1 MSKKS
6 FLDKFYRL
14 IHRQKTQPIQ
24 EHRTPVSPDSKKENP
39 SAASQERCYHYSK
52 ASLKELKVAAIMDR
66 FTLDCFRP
74 ECQLAE
80 LTPDN
85 WKEEVDAFLPEL
97 LFIESAWEGKDS
109 LWRGKVNHCSAELR
123 SLTEYC
129 HSKNIPVVFWN
140 KEDPVYTDT
149 FLAAAKCADFVF
161 TTDIECIERYKTE
174 LGHNRV
180 YHLHFAA
187 QPIIHNPIEKYE
199 RKDRFCFAGAY
210 YHRYQDRCRVFDAF
224 SDYFINSRG
233 FDIYDRNYQ
242 HAKPE
247 HKFPEQYDP
256 YILGNLDP
264 SEIDIAYKGYVYG
277 INMNSVT
284 QSQTMFARRVFE
296 LIASNT
302 LVVGNYSRGVK
313 NYFGDLTFCTDDE
326 KTLRRAMEN
335 YCHSKNE
342 VDKLRLLALRKVLS
356 EHLMEDRLDFIVQKV
371 FLCSK
376 KAPLPAVLVYSPV
389 ATQAEADSVLAMY
402 QNQSY
407 SNTRL
412 YLISDAQLSVP
423 DNVCVMDAA
432 TFLSSRFTDSN
443 CYLAMF
449 CADDWYGKNYL
460 LDMALTTRYGKFDVI
475 GKADY
480 FTAGSSNPE
489 RSDNSLAY
497 HIVSELTNRRCM
509 ARADRLSPLPADIL
523 NPDYVHQSKRA
534 ISTDAMNYCQSWS
547 EAVCPAAEDMVLSDQ
562 GIPFAEINAA
572 AERIEAAQPGPN
584 SFRVSVDM
592 IQQLKVPKDSPVQL
606 TREDGKLVLSS
617 SFEDGVFQ
625 YFFLDHK
632 IDIANYLTDGKLSVL
647 FRGETA
653 MDVTGCCIFFD
664 KDTNKLSRQNV
675 KIGIRRTILPP
686 PETAYMKLSY
696 RVCGSGTAVLRE
708 VELGANITV
717 SLRGGCFLGRSNVLV
732 LTNHYPSYENL
743 YRNMFVHKR
752 LTAYKHQGMPIDVL
766 RMYPFVK
773 DCAREFE
780 GIDVLDSSGDML
792 DIILKSGTVKTVCVH
807 FLDESMWKILQ
818 KYKDSVRILIWLHG
832 ADIQPWWRRAYLY
845 KNDSELEAGKAASD
859 KRMAL
864 WSQVFEQ
871 ASCSDQIHFIFVSQ
885 YFAEEVFSDYK
896 VVLSKE
902 KYSIIHNFIDTDQ
915 FRYVPKSPEDRKKIL
930 SIRPYSSSVYANDLS
945 VKAIL
950 ELAKEPWF
958 KELDFGLYGRGPL
971 FEELMLPLR
980 DLPNVHIEETF
991 FTQSEIAAMHT
1002 SYGVFLTPS
1011 RTDTQGV
1018 SRDEA
1023 MSSGLV
1029 PVTNAVAA
1037 IPEFVNA
1044 DCGILAEN
1052 EDYLGLADGIRKLY
1066 FNPDLYLKMSE
1077 NAAQRVRSQTSR
1089 QYTIH
1094 KELQLM
1100 GFDPSH
1106 VHP

>member
-1 MSKKS
+1 MSKKT
-6 FLDKFYRL
+6 FLDKLYHL
-14 IHRQKTQPIQ
+14 IHRQKPQ
-24 EHRTPVSPDSKKENP
+24 
-39 SAASQERCYHYSK
+39 ASQEHSLPVSSEPEQENIPAPARRYHYLK
-52 ASLKELKVAAIMDR
+52 DSLKELKVAAIMDR

-74 ECQLAE
+74 ECQLME

-85 WKEEVDAFLPEL
+85 WKEEVDAFLPDL
-97 LFIESAWEGKDS
+97 LFIESAWDGKDG
-109 LWRGKVNHCSAELR
+109 LWRGKVNHCSVELR

-129 HSKNIPVVFWN
+129 REKNIPIIFWN

-149 FLAAAKCADFVF
+149 FLATAKCADAVF
-161 TTDIECIERYKTE
+161 TTDIECIERYKTD

-187 QPIIHNPIEKYE
+187 QPIIHNPIEKFE

-224 SDYFINSRG
+224 SEYFINSRG

-242 HAKPE
+242 RAKPE

-264 SEIDIAYKGYVYG
+264 SEIDIAYKGYVFG

-313 NYFGDLTFCTDDE
+313 NYFGDLTFCTDNE
-326 KTLRRAMEN
+326 KTLRKAMEK
-335 YCHSKNE
+335 YCHSKNT

-371 FLCSK
+371 FHCSK
-376 KAPLPAVLVYSPV
+376 KQPFPRILVYSPV
-389 ATQAEADSVLAMY
+389 ENQEEADSVVAMY
-402 QNQSY
+402 LRQNYPSKQ
-407 SNTRL
+407 L
-412 YLISDAQLSVP
+412 YLISDKQLSVP
-423 DNVCVMDAA
+423 EGICVMDEA
-432 TFLSSRFTDSN
+432 TFLATSFADSHSF
-443 CYLAMF
+443 LAMF

-480 FTAGSSNPE
+480 FSACNGVPE
-489 RSDNSLAY
+489 RTDNSLAY
-497 HIVSELTNRRCM
+497 HIVSELANRRSM
-509 ARADRLSPLPADIL
+509 IRADLFSPLSGDIL
-523 NPDYVHQSKRA
+523 FPDHIHHSRNS
-534 ISTDAMNYCQSWS
+534 ISIDAMNYCESWS
-547 EAVCPAAEDMVLSDQ
+547 AASCPAAEDMVLSDQ
-562 GIPFAEINAA
+562 GIPLSEIDAA

-584 SFRVSVDM
+584 TYRANVDL
-592 IQQLKVPKDSPVQL
+592 IEQLKIPKDSPVQL
-606 TREDGKLVLSS
+606 KREEGKLVLTS
-617 SFEDGVFQ
+617 SFDNGVFQ
-625 YFFLDHK
+625 YFFLDHR
-632 IDIANYLTDGKLSVL
+632 IDISNYLIDGKLNVL
-647 FRGETA
+647 FRGETE

-664 KDTNKLSRQNV
+664 KDNNKLDRQNV
-675 KIGIRRTILPP
+675 KIGVRRAILPP
-686 PETAYMKLSY
+686 PEAAYVKLSY
-696 RVCGSGTAVLRE
+696 RVCGPGKAILRE
-708 VELGANITV
+708 VELGANITN
-717 SLRGGCFLGRSNVLV
+717 SLRGGCFLSRSDVLV
-732 LTNHYPSYENL
+732 LTNHYPSYDNL

-752 LTAYKHQGMPIDVL
+752 LTAYKQQGLAIDVL
-766 RMYPFVK
+766 RMYPFIK

-780 GIDVLDSSGDML
+780 GINVLDSNSDML
-792 DIILKSGTVKTVCVH
+792 ETILKSGRIKTVCVH
-807 FLDESMWKILQ
+807 FLDEKMWSILQ
-818 KYKDSVRILIWLHG
+818 KYQDSVRILIWLHG

-845 KNDSELEAGKAASD
+845 KTDAELENGKAASD

-871 ASCSDQIHFIFVSQ
+871 AVCSNHIHFVFVSQ
-885 YFAEEVFSDYK
+885 YFADEVFTDYK
-896 VVLSKE
+896 ITLSKE

-915 FRYVPKSPEDRKKIL
+915 FQYRTKTPEDRKKLL
-930 SIRPYSSSVYANDLS
+930 SIRPYSSSVYANDLT

-950 ELAKEPWF
+950 ELTREPWF
-958 KELDFGLYGRGPL
+958 GELDIALYGRGPL
-971 FEELMLPLR
+971 FDELLLPLR
-980 DLPNVHIEETF
+980 EYPNIHIEEKF

-1029 PVTNAVAA
+1029 PITNAVAA
-1037 IPEFVNA
+1037 IPEFVSP

-1052 EDYLGLADGIRKLY
+1052 EDYLGIAEGIRKLY
-1066 FNPDLYLKMSE
+1066 HNPELYVEMSE
-1077 NAAQRVRSQTSR
+1077 NAAKRVRSQTSR

-1094 KELQLM
+1094 KELQLI
-1100 GFDPSH
+1100 GFDPSKALS
-1106 VHP
+1106 